1 LSPCYWKTG
10 DSMACTM
17 VNLIFFISTFFLQ
30 IQYQCVIELEY
41 VLTRFGQLNGLL
53 KNWPCFLAFRTDCPL
68 KLWTNESELAIR
80 ISYSQLECVFDNLS
94 RVDQGEKNW
103 IP

>member
-1 LSPCYWKTG
+1 
-10 DSMACTM
+10 MACTM

-53 KNWPCFLAFRTDCPL
+53 KN
-68 KLWTNESELAIR
+68 
-80 ISYSQLECVFDNLS
+80 
-94 RVDQGEKNW
+94 
-103 IP
+103 